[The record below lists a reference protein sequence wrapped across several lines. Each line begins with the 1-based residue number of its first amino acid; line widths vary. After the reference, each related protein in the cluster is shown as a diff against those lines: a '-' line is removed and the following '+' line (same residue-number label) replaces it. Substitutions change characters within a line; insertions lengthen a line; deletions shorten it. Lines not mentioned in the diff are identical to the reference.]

1 MNNTTNGN
9 EPLTRKIVNC
19 IITDSV
25 TIFLDGIVLLLL
37 LLVFIGN
44 RSFVMFLPKKT
55 LLSSKLGSK
64 MRRYRT
70 RAILN
75 WALLLSIMYILSR
88 MISEGL
94 ILAGYVRTMGK
105 ERIIARL
112 GEATSILVDQFYMI
126 PLSVIIILWTRVA
139 FSLISDETTKRERIM
154 QYILYA
160 SILILNSISFVAV
173 TLSATIVLIGKQDL
187 QKHPKAYQMI
197 SFRVGPSI
205 HATCIILLTL
215 IAVIMGI
222 ILIIMIYRDIKS
234 STSYNSE
241 EKRQKI
247 LTIIKSSITML
258 FLFLAVNIRSAGLL
272 LIVINMPLYVW
283 SLLTRGTSDFF
294 GLTAV
299 VILFWP
305 FRVPKIWTPIIRIH
319 LHEDNTEEERDSY
332 YVEMKNQE

>member
-1 MNNTTNGN
+1 
-9 EPLTRKIVNC
+9 
-19 IITDSV
+19 
-25 TIFLDGIVLLLL
+25 
-37 LLVFIGN
+37 
-44 RSFVMFLPKKT
+44 
-55 LLSSKLGSK
+55 

-94 ILAGYVRTMGK
+94 IIAGYVRTMGK
-105 ERIIARL
+105 ERIIAGL
-112 GEATSILVDQFYMI
+112 GEATSILVDQFYMV

-154 QYILYA
+154 QHILYA
-160 SILILNSISFVAV
+160 SILILNSIGFVDV
-173 TLSATIVLIGKQDL
+173 ILSATIVLIGKQNF
-187 QKHPKAYQMI
+187 QKHPKTYQMI
-197 SFRVGPSI
+197 SFRVGPSV

-234 STSYNSE
+234 SSYKSE
-241 EKRQKI
+241 EKRQKM

-258 FLFLAVNIRSAGLL
+258 FLFMAVNIRSVGLL
-272 LIVINMPLYVW
+272 LVVINMPLYAW
-283 SLLTRGTSDFF
+283 SLLTRGASDFF

-299 VILFWP
+299 VILFWS

-319 LHEDNTEEERDSY
+319 LHEDKTEEESDSY